1 MTVRQR
7 YFYSNKKRQRHLSLT
22 KQATGVFVNN
32 QATSKTPFEGLIST
46 TINEIMFLFGIER
59 IKKAK
64 LRQYLTRS
72 RKANNL
78 KISYSKFMQNLAVV
92 ITSLLS
98 YFPQL
103 YTTQNDGTKGAMHQ
117 SFNTNVSGKFRQKSA
132 LESTGFQK
140 DL

>member
-32 QATSKTPFEGLIST
+32 QTTSKTPFEGLIST

-64 LRQYLTRS
+64 LSQYLTRS

-78 KISYSKFMQNLAVV
+78 KIGYSKFMQNLAVV

-117 SFNTNVSGKFRQKSA
+117 SFNTNISGKFRQKSA
-132 LESTGFQK
+132 LESMGFQK

>member
-22 KQATGVFVNN
+22 KQATGMLVNN
-32 QATSKTPFEGLIST
+32 QTTSKTPFKGLISA
-46 TINEIMFLFGIER
+46 TIKEIMFLFGIER

-78 KISYSKFMQNLAVV
+78 KISKFMQNLAVV

-103 YTTQNDGTKGAMHQ
+103 YTTHEDGTKGAMHQ
-117 SFNTNVSGKFRQKSA
+117 SFNKNVSGKFRQKSA